1 MAVTVSDVEELS
13 SMGWETNL
21 DATQKQAML
30 GDAQREADTIYSGDV
45 STLPTIEGDTDV
57 FVKNLAAHKWELASG
72 GEASSESATGGS
84 VQYNIGNPNETY
96 MYLSQTRFGRT
107 CIAHFGGRDSISIV
121 RTW

>member
-1 MAVTVSDVEELS
+1 MAVTVSDVESLDSKGWSQLDS
-13 SMGWETNL
+13 SKKTDLLN
-21 DATQKQAML
+21 DAE
-30 GDAQREADTIYSGDV
+30 READTIYSGDV

-57 FVKNLAAHKWELASG
+57 FVKNLAAHKFELAEG

-107 CIAHFGGRDSISIV
+107 CIAHFGGRNSISIV
-121 RTW
+121 RTY